1 MVRKVL
7 PNQLRVVD
15 ILFIE
20 NAPHYVCPGFS
31 ESVIACGLPRETLV
45 DNCYQSSLWLTHV
58 IHILAGVLMKWIFV
72 AKVNEEG
79 EGIIIILY
87 LSEFFTFNSWTDI
100 QNISKDFYID
110 SALLVGQKKFIRIC
124 ALDLLNYVLKLLHK
138 DFGDICKD
146 SESLEARGIHDYIH
160 DNLKCL
166 FLLWHSAFRS

>member
-1 MVRKVL
+1 M
-7 PNQLRVVD
+7 PEFSMADSCDPHTCWCTCEVD
-15 ILFIE
+15 L
-20 NAPHYVCPGFS
+20 CS
-31 ESVIACGLPRETLV
+31 
-45 DNCYQSSLWLTHV
+45 Q
-58 IHILAGVLMKWIFV
+58 
-72 AKVNEEG
+72 
-79 EGIIIILY
+79 
-87 LSEFFTFNSWTDI
+87 DI
-100 QNISKDFYID
+100 QNISKDFCID